1 MQRRDS
7 TNSSDLHI
15 RKCEPETHP
24 TDTCNSHHS
33 PTHYQ
38 INIADESKFM
48 MISDLLNNSI
58 NTKSS
63 ECIEFLTFFF
73 CFYLYRSCE
82 LHNAS
87 DPMSGFQLTICKD
100 KCADVDEF
108 YQECT
113 SKAEIQ
119 ILRTSAQNQEVKD
132 FASWVGKFMC
142 SAPNTYA
149 IPEVPVSKT
158 SCHNVSFVYHRL
170 PGSASLV
177 RLSMTTTLLL
187 LVTAIGAL
195 V

>member
-1 MQRRDS
+1 
-7 TNSSDLHI
+7 
-15 RKCEPETHP
+15 
-24 TDTCNSHHS
+24 
-33 PTHYQ
+33 
-38 INIADESKFM
+38 M
-48 MISDLLNNSI
+48 MSDLLNNSI

-63 ECIEFLTFFF
+63 ECIEFLTFLF

-87 DPMSGFQLTICKD
+87 DPMSDFQLTICKD

-108 YQECT
+108 YQECI

-119 ILRTSAQNQEVKD
+119 ILHTSAQNQEVKD

-142 SAPNTYA
+142 SVPNTYT

-158 SCHNVSFVYHRL
+158 SCHNVNFVYHHL
-170 PGSASLV
+170 PGDEPCTCIIIL
-177 RLSMTTTLLL
+177 TLFLL
-187 LVTAIGAL
+187 ICAIIGTPQK